1 LEMSTPAAK
10 PKRRGLLVLIV
21 IIIAAIVLVIP
32 PALAGGLMVPVSK
45 VGFGE
50 TTGSLSTTQASANV
64 SLVTAYEYYFSIRA
78 GGMMRTSDTSV
89 SSSNGNTSLIMD
101 LKLTNP
107 SGQTVDLGNTTIS
120 GGLGTRTHTIYLSI
134 DQGVRVP
141 GSYVLNVGITAR
153 VSLLGILQA
162 SVYSKTVVA
171 TFTVS

>member
-1 LEMSTPAAK
+1 MSAAAGKK
-10 PKRRGLLVLIV
+10 PRRKGFLVLLVIV
-21 IIIAAIVLVIP
+21 VAAVVLVIP

-45 VGFGE
+45 VIFGE
-50 TTGSLSTTQASANV
+50 TTGSLSYTQATANV
-64 SLVTAYEYYFSIRA
+64 SLITAYEYYFSIRT
-78 GGMMRTSDTSV
+78 GEMVRTTDTSV
-89 SSSNGNTSLIMD
+89 SSSSGNTSIVMD

-134 DQGVRVP
+134 DQGVRIL
-141 GSYVLNVGITAR
+141 GSYVLNVGIVAR

-162 SVYSKTVVA
+162 NVYSRTVVA

>member
-1 LEMSTPAAK
+1 MSAGAK
-10 PKRRGLLVLIV
+10 KGKRRGLLVLLVIV
-21 IIIAAIVLVIP
+21 VAGMVMVIP

-45 VGFGE
+45 VGFSE
-50 TTGSLSTTQASANV
+50 TTGSLSYTQATANV
-64 SLVTAYEYYFSIRA
+64 SLITASEYYFSIRG
-78 GGMMRTSDTSV
+78 GGMVRTSDTSV
-89 SSSNGNTSLIMD
+89 SSSSGNTSIVMD

-153 VSLLGILQA
+153 VSLLGILQVN
-162 SVYSKTVVA
+162 VYSRTVVA